1 MDADEGGSEGVGG
14 EGGEGGGAIAVAIEK
29 ADHSLEKDHLVL
41 FQGFEIKG
49 TFHMYMYMYSAI
61 VSGHRLKTLG
71 LNQFQLDFFFS
82 LTVYIFIL

>member
-49 TFHMYMYMYSAI
+49 TFHMYMYMCIHAQYIARIAQETS
-61 VSGHRLKTLG
+61 
-71 LNQFQLDFFFS
+71 S
-82 LTVYIFIL
+82 L